1 MAMSLYLFLG
11 DPWQRRRA
19 VDRLKRQL
27 QAPNEAWREVALDGE
42 EFEFSRFIEALQ
54 TDSLFGER
62 TLVHLKRVEK
72 LPEPE
77 ALLPHLERAR
87 SPDLCVIFEGEK
99 LEGRGK
105 LYKAL
110 KELGEVQEFTPPT
123 RQELPKRVSE
133 LLGERGVR
141 LPAQGLRALL
151 EGVEG
156 DLMRLDREIEKL
168 ACYAHGKKSLT
179 LEELEGVIFHDR
191 GGSVFAALEALLA
204 RRPEAL
210 KLLRAA
216 LEGGE
221 EPTKVFYLLAAE
233 VRALL
238 RVKSLAAE
246 GFSNAQ
252 IAQRTGD
259 FPWRAAKRRRL
270 AESLRCEELIEL
282 IHRLHEE
289 DVAIKRGEREP
300 EEALWALALAWL
312 NRQFQS

>member
-1 MAMSLYLFLG
+1 MPLYLFLG
-11 DPWQRRRA
+11 DPWQRGRA
-19 VDRLKRQL
+19 IARLKRQL
-27 QAPNEAWREVALDGE
+27 RASNETWRKVTFDGE
-42 EFEFSRFIEALQ
+42 EFEFSRFMEALQ
-54 TDSLFGER
+54 TNSLFGER

-72 LPEPE
+72 LSEPE
-77 ALLPHLERAR
+77 TLLPHLERAR
-87 SPDLCVIFEGEK
+87 SPDICVLFEGDK
-99 LEGRGK
+99 LDKRGK

-133 LLGERGVR
+133 LLSEKGIK
-141 LPAQGLRALL
+141 LSAQGLRALL

-168 ACYAHGKKSLT
+168 ALYSRAKKSLT
-179 LEELEGVIFHDR
+179 LEELEGLIFHDK

-210 KLLRAA
+210 GLLRAA

-238 RVKSLAAE
+238 SVKSLAAE

-259 FPWRAAKRRRL
+259 FPWRAAKRRKL
-270 AESLRCEELIEL
+270 AESLRCEELIGL

-300 EEALWALALAWL
+300 EEALWALSLAWL
-312 NRQFQS
+312 HADRQAS